1 MRQIFIL
8 IMLASCVSSIFAQK
22 DIIMK
27 RDGSEM
33 QVRVVQINSKSV
45 VYNLESKHDK
55 EDKQMDNS
63 EIYMIKFQNRG
74 NVFFTEQGNRFN
86 GEGDGKVPKKSTV
99 VYLTK
104 GQELVVFD
112 LMMDTNKLSYKLSKD
127 KDAPTNYTPKYQVF
141 MIVYPD
147 GTKDIITE
155 FIQKKQDLP
164 KVENQKEPKQEAK
177 PQKEDVVPPVP
188 QSQTKTNS
196 GEAVILTDGSNVIK
210 AMVIKEDEKTISFYR
225 KGFLQGPLYQIGKQH
240 VKRVDYIKSNNKSK
254 TKKRK

>member
-8 IMLASCVSSIFAQK
+8 IMLVSCISAIFAQK

-33 QVRVVQINSKSV
+33 QVRVVQMNSKYV

-63 EIYMIKFQNRG
+63 EIYMIKFHKRG
-74 NVFFTEQGNRFN
+74 NVFFTEEGDRFN
-86 GEGDGKVPKKSTV
+86 GEGDGKIPKKSTV

-127 KDAPTNYTPKYQVF
+127 KDAPINYTPKYQVF

-155 FIQKKQDLP
+155 FVQKKQDLP
-164 KVENQKEPKQEAK
+164 KVETPKEPKQEAK
-177 PQKEDVVPPVP
+177 THKDDVVPPTA

-196 GEAVILTDGSNVIK
+196 GEAVILTDGNNVIK

-225 KGFLQGPLYQIGKQH
+225 KGATKGPLYQIGKQH
-240 VKRVDYIKSNNKSK
+240 VKKVDYIKSNNKSK
-254 TKKRK
+254 SKKRK